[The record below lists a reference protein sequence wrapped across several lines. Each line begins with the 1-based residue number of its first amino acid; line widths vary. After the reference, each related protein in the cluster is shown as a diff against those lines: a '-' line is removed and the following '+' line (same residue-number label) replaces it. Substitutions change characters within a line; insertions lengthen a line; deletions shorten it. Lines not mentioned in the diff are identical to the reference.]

1 MSNFRDFLFNR
12 DSQSPYALAL
22 AMVAL
27 RMGERLLLA
36 GDDARLF
43 AHLAGKVGLTGRV
56 VAVASSAD
64 AAAGI
69 AAEAASLGVLLEDIK
84 PGAFPALPVADGE
97 FDVAVVN
104 AGSSMLVGLD
114 RERRVEL
121 AREFGRALRPN
132 GRLVVIEGQPK
143 RLFGL
148 VGGGAAPGL
157 DTFRAEGGAAKLLEA
172 AGFHPVRVLAD
183 RDGQRFTEGLR
194 R

>member
-12 DSQSPYALAL
+12 DRQTPYALAL
-22 AMVAL
+22 AMAGL

-43 AHLAGKVGLTGRV
+43 VALAGKVGLTGRAVV
-56 VAVASSAD
+56 VAGSAD
-64 AAAGI
+64 AAARI
-69 AAEAASLGVLLEDIK
+69 EAEAAALGVLLEEVK
-84 PGAFPALPVADGE
+84 QGSFPVLPIGDGE
-97 FDVAVVN
+97 FDVAVAN
-104 AGSSMLVGLD
+104 AGPAMLSGLD

-121 AREFGRALRPN
+121 ARSLGRALRQN
-132 GRLVVIEGQPK
+132 GRLVIVEGQPK
-143 RLFGL
+143 KFFGLFGAGP
-148 VGGGAAPGL
+148 VSGL
-157 DTFRAEGGAAKLLEA
+157 DAFRAEGGATGLLEA

>member
-12 DSQSPYALAL
+12 DRGTPYSLAV

-27 RMGERLLLA
+27 RMGERLLLV

-56 VAVASSAD
+56 VAVAGSPE
-64 AAAGI
+64 AAA
-69 AAEAASLGVLLEDIK
+69 AVTAEAAALGILLEEVTSV
-84 PGAFPALPVADGE
+84 AFPSLPVGDGE
-97 FDVAVVN
+97 FDVAVLNVGP
-104 AGSSMLVGLD
+104 AMLSGLNP
-114 RERRVEL
+114 ERRLDL
-121 AREFGRALRPN
+121 ARSLGRTLRPN
-132 GRLVVIEGQPK
+132 GRLVIVEGQPK

-148 VGGGAAPGL
+148 VGGGPTPGL
-157 DTFRAEGGAAKLLEA
+157 DSFQAEGGAAGLLEA

>member
-1 MSNFRDFLFNR
+1 MSNFRDFVFNR
-12 DSQSPYALAL
+12 DRGTPYSLAV

-43 AHLAGKVGLTGRV
+43 AHLAGKVGLTGRA
-56 VAVASSAD
+56 VAVAGSPG

-69 AAEAASLGVLLEDIK
+69 EAVAASLGILLEEVKSAAYPD
-84 PGAFPALPVADGE
+84 LPVGDGE
-97 FDVAVVN
+97 FDVAVLN
-104 AGSSMLVGLD
+104 AGPAVVTGLD

-121 AREFGRALRPN
+121 ARSLGRALRAN
-132 GRLVVIEGQPK
+132 GRLVVVEGQPK

-148 VGGGAAPGL
+148 VGGGPAPAL
-157 DTFRAEGGAAKLLEA
+157 DAFRAEGGAAGLLEA

-194 R
+194 P

>member
-12 DSQSPYALAL
+12 DRGTPYTLAV

-43 AHLAGKVGLTGRV
+43 AHLAGKVGLTGRA
-56 VAVASSAD
+56 VAVAGSAD
-64 AAAGI
+64 AAAAV
-69 AAEAASLGVLLEDIK
+69 AAAAASLGVLFEDIK
-84 PGAFPALPVADGE
+84 LGVFPAVGVGDGE
-97 FDVAVVN
+97 FDVAVLN
-104 AGSSMLVGLD
+104 AGPAVLAGLD
-114 RERRVEL
+114 RQRRVEL
-121 AREFGRALRPN
+121 ARSLGRALRSN
-132 GRLVVIEGQPK
+132 GRLVIVEGQPK

-148 VGGGAAPGL
+148 VGGGPVPGL
-157 DTFRAEGGAAKLLEA
+157 DSFRAEGGAAGLLEA

-194 R
+194 P